1 MNISEDEINPF
12 ASSNKYSPQDQE
24 MKNLKKE
31 LDRIQALL
39 KEKDKKI
46 ND

>member
-1 MNISEDEINPF
+1 MDRSFEDEINPF
-12 ASSNKYSPQDQE
+12 GAVSHRDQE
-24 MKNLKKE
+24 LTNLRKE

-39 KEKDKKI
+39 KEKDRKI